1 MRRPVNRETGR
12 NLLSFSDAGAHEH
25 FIITCD
31 YNFARGRRRVASFNA
46 KAYAWRR
53 PVGGFIGVDDE
64 CSQSARSI
72 HILVV
77 DFAFG
82 SLNRLL
88 YLGEGSTAQ
97 G

>member
-1 MRRPVNRETGR
+1 M
-12 NLLSFSDAGAHEH
+12 
-25 FIITCD
+25 
-31 YNFARGRRRVASFNA
+31 
-46 KAYAWRR
+46 
-53 PVGGFIGVDDE
+53 GGFIGVDDE
-64 CSQSARSI
+64 CSQSSRSI

>member
-1 MRRPVNRETGR
+1 
-12 NLLSFSDAGAHEH
+12 
-25 FIITCD
+25 
-31 YNFARGRRRVASFNA
+31 
-46 KAYAWRR
+46 
-53 PVGGFIGVDDE
+53 VGGFIGVDDE
-64 CSQSARSI
+64 CSQLARSI